1 MDTVVLT
8 NPYREMIKI
17 LVEKET
23 KKKEIDAQKEEEL
36 KRKDERWITS
46 NESST
51 QIIFNT
57 KPQISKPQPGEATKS
72 FGQTKSLI
80 NDLMAP
86 EEAGKTKKTGFNFS
100 NW

>member
-1 MDTVVLT
+1 
-8 NPYREMIKI
+8 MIQI

-46 NESST
+46 NEAST

-57 KPQISKPQPGEATKS
+57 KPQFANKPQSSETTAPKS

-86 EEAGKTKKTGFNFS
+86 EETAKTKKGGFNFS